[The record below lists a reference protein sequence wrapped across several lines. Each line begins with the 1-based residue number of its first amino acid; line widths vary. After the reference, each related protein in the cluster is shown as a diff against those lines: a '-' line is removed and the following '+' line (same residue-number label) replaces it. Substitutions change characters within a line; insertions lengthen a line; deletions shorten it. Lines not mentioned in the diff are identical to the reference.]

1 LSVIRSAN
9 EETENCSMDDRWLSV
24 EEIAEYLGV
33 SKDAVYSWV
42 SLKGMPGHRVAR
54 FWKFKRDEV
63 DAWVR
68 AGGAQSASD
77 TLTYHRGG
85 EE

>member
-1 LSVIRSAN
+1 
-9 EETENCSMDDRWLSV
+9 MDDRWLSV

-42 SLKGMPGHRVAR
+42 STKGMPGHRVGR

-63 DAWVR
+63 DEWVR
-68 AGGAQSASD
+68 AGGAS
-77 TLTYHRGG
+77 TLGG
-85 EE
+85 PPPTSVGRAMTPSTNKDA

>member
-1 LSVIRSAN
+1 
-9 EETENCSMDDRWLSV
+9 MDDRWLSV

-42 SLKGMPGHRVAR
+42 STKGMPGHRVGR

-68 AGGAQSASD
+68 AGGADSGDKTETSS
-77 TLTYHRGG
+77 TRGPR
-85 EE
+85 

>member
-1 LSVIRSAN
+1 
-9 EETENCSMDDRWLSV
+9 MDDRWLSV

-42 SLKGMPGHRVAR
+42 SAKGMPGHRVGR

-68 AGGAQSASD
+68 AGGASGPTDDNGAEVA
-77 TLTYHRGG
+77 R
-85 EE
+85 

>member
-1 LSVIRSAN
+1 
-9 EETENCSMDDRWLSV
+9 MDDRWLSV

-42 SLKGMPGHRVAR
+42 STKGMPGHRVGR

-68 AGGAQSASD
+68 AGGAD
-77 TLTYHRGG
+77 GG
-85 EE
+85 EKTETSSTRGAR

>member
-1 LSVIRSAN
+1 
-9 EETENCSMDDRWLSV
+9 MDDRWLSV

-42 SLKGMPGHRVAR
+42 STKGMPGHRVGR

-68 AGGAQSASD
+68 AGGAD
-77 TLTYHRGG
+77 GG
-85 EE
+85 NEHVTPYTGLSPVTTAATRKR